1 LALAELQTIDDK
13 KRENKHCVL
22 SATVGDE
29 NMQITLHRISVD
41 QFKAQLMARA
51 LYVFHNEDN

>member
-1 LALAELQTIDDK
+1 LALSELQTIDDEE
-13 KRENKHCVL
+13 RENEHCVW
-22 SATVGDE
+22 SATVSDE
-29 NMQITLHRISVD
+29 NMQSTLHRISVD